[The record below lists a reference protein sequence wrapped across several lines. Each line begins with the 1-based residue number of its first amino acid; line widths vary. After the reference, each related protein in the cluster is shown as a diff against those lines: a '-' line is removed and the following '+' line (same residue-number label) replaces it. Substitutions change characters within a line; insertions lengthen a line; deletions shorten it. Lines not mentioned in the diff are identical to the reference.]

1 MILFIIFEGT
11 VWAIEQSLQPWQH
24 KITNKSL
31 DASTTPPPPP
41 PHPPDQTFL
50 LREVIKNDLYTVRLT
65 VRGGEVESS
74 PSALTVTKCENDP
87 F

>member
-31 DASTTPPPPP
+31 DASTIPPPTP
-41 PHPPDQTFL
+41 QIRLFL
-50 LREVIKNDLYTVRLT
+50 LREVIKNGLYTVRLT

-74 PSALTVTKCENDP
+74 PSALTV
-87 F
+87 

>member
-31 DASTTPPPPP
+31 DASPPPPP
-41 PHPPDQTFL
+41 TPQIRLFL
-50 LREVIKNDLYTVRLT
+50 LREVIKNGLYTVRLT

-74 PSALTVTKCENDP
+74 PSALTV
-87 F
+87 